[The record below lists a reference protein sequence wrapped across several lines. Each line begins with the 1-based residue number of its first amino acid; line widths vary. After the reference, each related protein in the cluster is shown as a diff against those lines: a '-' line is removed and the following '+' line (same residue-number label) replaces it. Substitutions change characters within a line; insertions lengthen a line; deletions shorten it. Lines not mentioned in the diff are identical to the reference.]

1 MLDEIRSFFD
11 RLRQPHP
18 WPQDLSD
25 LDSVLVSELRATW
38 EKHSRLAA
46 ESVDVV
52 EATLFEI
59 YDAGAEDPAWIDFF
73 DQVVS
78 IIRRKGQ
85 SDRDRFAQLGELL
98 REGRPR

>member
-1 MLDEIRSFFD
+1 
-11 RLRQPHP
+11 
-18 WPQDLSD
+18 
-25 LDSVLVSELRATW
+25 
-38 EKHSRLAA
+38 
-46 ESVDVV
+46 VDVV

-85 SDRDRFAQLGELL
+85 SDRDRFAQLGKLL